1 MADDTPE
8 PKPDAVAV
16 CRIRKSGNTTATLA
30 SAPLPSHDTNRASPV
45 RKVMRAAASPM
56 LGAAS
61 DSSSGKTG
69 ASRIRW
75 VRDDKTDIG
84 RSRLAGELAP
94 SPVKV
99 DYPPG
104 NL

>member
-1 MADDTPE
+1 MAEETPE

-16 CRIRKSGNTTATLA
+16 CRIRNSGNTTATPARA
-30 SAPLPSHDTNRASPV
+30 SLPSHDTNTASAV

-69 ASRIRW
+69 ASRMRW
-75 VRDDKTDIG
+75 VRLDRTDMTP
-84 RSRLAGELAP
+84 R
-94 SPVKV
+94 
-99 DYPPG
+99 
-104 NL
+104 